1 MAKWES
7 TVAEFASKQGNLGTF
22 LAPLKSYPSGQAYRE
37 ARVIT
42 RVPGDANRWRA
53 TIFGQQPITATSI
66 PVGDW
71 ANNAWVPV
79 AHNEF
84 ETKAEAYQSSANA
97 MPEGYTFST
106 QPLFASN
113 RTTLAAAPRFVEQ
126 VSRASFNHLDRKLHS
141 ALARM
146 AERVTAT
153 DTVAAATQAIA
164 AWYGKDAPTSN
175 VVRSMKEFA
184 QRELIPETVLPREI
198 MSALHQMQIK
208 QSMGQQQALD
218 VGRALSGNPKF
229 SDLAYPAEFVE
240 NPMHREQMFTAMEQ
254 GKVDTL
260 PPALQTMAHQL
271 RKLLV
276 DAGREAVKQGR
287 MSPDTFEGLR
297 TNYMP
302 RFTKDEAQASAGDWA
317 KAFKLGVRDI
327 LAQRS
332 TAWHITDTTRKDKH
346 GLPVLIQHS
355 GKKWRFD
362 SAQARD
368 AYYESLINRETI
380 DGDMANTDWHWMSR
394 SDSRTLRSITPDMLA
409 APATMTKEQR
419 DIVQRVQRQLR
430 QQFKKEAPYEPEDLV
445 KDPVYAVMRYLAQ
458 MTHDNATAEFFNL
471 ILTNPDWVSS
481 TESKGFTQIPD
492 NDRFGRLAGKWVK
505 KEIAD
510 QVLEMA
516 EAPNQFWQLYDSL
529 LRLWK
534 TGKTVLNP
542 ATHARNIIGNVPF
555 SQFAGNNVLNPTN
568 APYYLKAFRVLRS
581 GGDEYRHLYESG
593 VLGADYASTEL
604 RAALEAIVPVVQTE
618 PDSANPIKH
627 LIALGNR
634 AAQWGKAHSLANVA
648 TLATIGGTAGLIAAG
663 PLGAMV
669 GAGVATAANSIYRGA
684 LFAYRME
691 DDLFKAAAFFKAR
704 SMGMTLAEAAEH
716 VRTWFPYYDKPTSTT
731 IKMAGRTAL
740 PFVSFFRESGRIFA
754 KALKERPLSLA
765 ATIAIPTL
773 ITAVSQA
780 MLGLDD
786 RDEDDVKKD
795 MRGKG
800 AKLLGLTPLA
810 GVPIFSMLIPVRTES
825 GQLQQIDLS
834 STHPFADFMADR
846 VENWHNDPWWQTW
859 ARSALSNPI
868 LGMVYSA
875 ATGRDPFGD
884 RVLWDSTYTPEEKA
898 KAIWGHA
905 WKTAMPPL
913 APGGTN
919 WSMIEQSTRR
929 QANKTLALRSP
940 AQAVARGVAGID
952 VRSADPDIY
961 AKADAFRQSRGL
973 PSSESNVAWPTD
985 AAGRARKALFEEL
998 VQPAPDTAA
1007 LTKILQNL
1015 NDLGKPVRTLPD
1027 VLKLLDAR
1035 TPDAVINPK
1044 SLRVPFRASLAP
1056 EAKRVLTTALTEFA
1070 KARSNSG
1077 AAFAKAR
1084 GAVKAT
1090 TRAPTTP

>member
-1 MAKWES
+1 M
-7 TVAEFASKQGNLGTF
+7 
-22 LAPLKSYPSGQAYRE
+22 
-37 ARVIT
+37 
-42 RVPGDANRWRA
+42 
-53 TIFGQQPITATSI
+53 
-66 PVGDW
+66 
-71 ANNAWVPV
+71 
-79 AHNEF
+79 
-84 ETKAEAYQSSANA
+84 
-97 MPEGYTFST
+97 
-106 QPLFASN
+106 
-113 RTTLAAAPRFVEQ
+113 
-126 VSRASFNHLDRKLHS
+126 
-141 ALARM
+141 
-146 AERVTAT
+146 
-153 DTVAAATQAIA
+153 
-164 AWYGKDAPTSN
+164 
-175 VVRSMKEFA
+175 
-184 QRELIPETVLPREI
+184 
-198 MSALHQMQIK
+198 
-208 QSMGQQQALD
+208 
-218 VGRALSGNPKF
+218 
-229 SDLAYPAEFVE
+229 
-240 NPMHREQMFTAMEQ
+240 
-254 GKVDTL
+254 
-260 PPALQTMAHQL
+260 
-271 RKLLV
+271 
-276 DAGREAVKQGR
+276 
-287 MSPDTFEGLR
+287 
-297 TNYMP
+297 
-302 RFTKDEAQASAGDWA
+302 
-317 KAFKLGVRDI
+317 
-327 LAQRS
+327 
-332 TAWHITDTTRKDKH
+332 
-346 GLPVLIQHS
+346 
-355 GKKWRFD
+355 
-362 SAQARD
+362 
-368 AYYESLINRETI
+368 
-380 DGDMANTDWHWMSR
+380 
-394 SDSRTLRSITPDMLA
+394 
-409 APATMTKEQR
+409 
-419 DIVQRVQRQLR
+419 
-430 QQFKKEAPYEPEDLV
+430 
-445 KDPVYAVMRYLAQ
+445 
-458 MTHDNATAEFFNL
+458 
-471 ILTNPDWVSS
+471 
-481 TESKGFTQIPD
+481 
-492 NDRFGRLAGKWVK
+492 
-505 KEIAD
+505 
-510 QVLEMA
+510 
-516 EAPNQFWQLYDSL
+516 
-529 LRLWK
+529 
-534 TGKTVLNP
+534 
-542 ATHARNIIGNVPF
+542 
-555 SQFAGNNVLNPTN
+555 
-568 APYYLKAFRVLRS
+568 LRS

-618 PDSANPIKH
+618 PDSASPIKH

-786 RDEDDVKKD
+786 RDEDDVKKA

>member
-1 MAKWES
+1 
-7 TVAEFASKQGNLGTF
+7 
-22 LAPLKSYPSGQAYRE
+22 
-37 ARVIT
+37 
-42 RVPGDANRWRA
+42 
-53 TIFGQQPITATSI
+53 
-66 PVGDW
+66 
-71 ANNAWVPV
+71 
-79 AHNEF
+79 
-84 ETKAEAYQSSANA
+84 
-97 MPEGYTFST
+97 
-106 QPLFASN
+106 
-113 RTTLAAAPRFVEQ
+113 
-126 VSRASFNHLDRKLHS
+126 
-141 ALARM
+141 
-146 AERVTAT
+146 
-153 DTVAAATQAIA
+153 
-164 AWYGKDAPTSN
+164 
-175 VVRSMKEFA
+175 
-184 QRELIPETVLPREI
+184 
-198 MSALHQMQIK
+198 
-208 QSMGQQQALD
+208 
-218 VGRALSGNPKF
+218 
-229 SDLAYPAEFVE
+229 
-240 NPMHREQMFTAMEQ
+240 
-254 GKVDTL
+254 
-260 PPALQTMAHQL
+260 
-271 RKLLV
+271 
-276 DAGREAVKQGR
+276 
-287 MSPDTFEGLR
+287 
-297 TNYMP
+297 
-302 RFTKDEAQASAGDWA
+302 
-317 KAFKLGVRDI
+317 
-327 LAQRS
+327 
-332 TAWHITDTTRKDKH
+332 
-346 GLPVLIQHS
+346 
-355 GKKWRFD
+355 
-362 SAQARD
+362 
-368 AYYESLINRETI
+368 
-380 DGDMANTDWHWMSR
+380 
-394 SDSRTLRSITPDMLA
+394 
-409 APATMTKEQR
+409 
-419 DIVQRVQRQLR
+419 
-430 QQFKKEAPYEPEDLV
+430 
-445 KDPVYAVMRYLAQ
+445 
-458 MTHDNATAEFFNL
+458 
-471 ILTNPDWVSS
+471 
-481 TESKGFTQIPD
+481 
-492 NDRFGRLAGKWVK
+492 
-505 KEIAD
+505 
-510 QVLEMA
+510 
-516 EAPNQFWQLYDSL
+516 
-529 LRLWK
+529 
-534 TGKTVLNP
+534 
-542 ATHARNIIGNVPF
+542 
-555 SQFAGNNVLNPTN
+555 
-568 APYYLKAFRVLRS
+568 
-581 GGDEYRHLYESG
+581 
-593 VLGADYASTEL
+593 
-604 RAALEAIVPVVQTE
+604 
-618 PDSANPIKH
+618 
-627 LIALGNR
+627 
-634 AAQWGKAHSLANVA
+634 
-648 TLATIGGTAGLIAAG
+648 
-663 PLGAMV
+663 
-669 GAGVATAANSIYRGA
+669 
-684 LFAYRME
+684 
-691 DDLFKAAAFFKAR
+691 
-704 SMGMTLAEAAEH
+704 
-716 VRTWFPYYDKPTSTT
+716 
-731 IKMAGRTAL
+731 MAGRTAL

-786 RDEDDVKKD
+786 RDEDDVKKA